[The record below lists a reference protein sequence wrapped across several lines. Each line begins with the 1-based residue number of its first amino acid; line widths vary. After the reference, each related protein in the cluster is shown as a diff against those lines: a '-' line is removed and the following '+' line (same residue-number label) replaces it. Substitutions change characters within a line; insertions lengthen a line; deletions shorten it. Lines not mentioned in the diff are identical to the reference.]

1 VTDNPQEP
9 QGPPRNCLLSLM
21 VLALTTCICLTTI
34 TLSGFGGYQDEYS
47 DIQTEDVETSVAE
60 VATQYSLALE
70 DEAAGLWEF
79 AYDRYEFI
87 ETEQPGYNDV
97 AERRQEV
104 AIMLSHTPTSAATDT
119 PEATVTPTATIEATA
134 SEAASEEAA
143 PAATSGQFNVAEF
156 FDDAEDVYNAGLYE
170 EAIAFLDIV
179 ISLDP
184 EYRRSEVDS
193 MLFNSLKQQA
203 MIYFRGANTDD
214 GSHGETGDQLSRG
227 VLLAERALGMREE
240 NPQVGEEDR
249 LGYWQYFVNNYVTA
263 RAYIA
268 GGRNAAA
275 IPLLERLCSENCEWG
290 FRGVTVRDL
299 LDGTN

>member
-1 VTDNPQEP
+1 MTDNPQEQ

-70 DEAAGLWEF
+70 DEAAGSWEF

-87 ETEQPGYNDV
+87 ETEQPGYADV
-97 AERRQEV
+97 AQRRQEV
-104 AIMLSHTPTSAATDT
+104 AIVLSYTPTPAPTDT
-119 PEATVTPTATIEATA
+119 LDSTATSTATI
-134 SEAASEEAA
+134 
-143 PAATSGQFNVAEF
+143 AATSLTTSEEPAVTATPEGPDVAQFFENAEKT
-156 FDDAEDVYNAGLYE
+156 YNAGLYE
-170 EAIAFLDIV
+170 EAIEYLDIV

-184 EYRRSEVDS
+184 EYRRTEVDT
-193 MLFNSLKQQA
+193 MLFDSLKQQA

-214 GSHGETGDQLSRG
+214 GALGYTGDQLSRG
-227 VLLAERALGMREE
+227 VLLADRALSMHTE
-240 NPQVGEEDR
+240 NPQVGDEEN
-249 LGYWQYFVNNYVTA
+249 LGYWQYFVNTYVTA
-263 RAYIA
+263 RSYIA
-268 GGRNAAA
+268 GGRDEAA

-290 FRGVTVRDL
+290 FRDVTVSDL
-299 LDGTN
+299 LNGTN